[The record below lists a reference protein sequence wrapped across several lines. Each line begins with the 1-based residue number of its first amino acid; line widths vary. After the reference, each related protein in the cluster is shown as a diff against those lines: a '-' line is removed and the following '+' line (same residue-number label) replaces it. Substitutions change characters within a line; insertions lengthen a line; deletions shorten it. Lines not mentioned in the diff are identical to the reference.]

1 MIELQFDGAA
11 PRDDEYRDVG
21 ASPGASVRVS
31 IITPFLN
38 AGPFIAESIESVLAQ
53 TDNRWEL
60 LLVNDGSTDASTGVA
75 LEYAAAYPDKIRY
88 ITHEGGENRGASASR
103 NLAARHAHGE
113 YLAYLD
119 ADDVYLPEKLQRQVA
134 VLDAHPE
141 VAMLYAATQYWYSWS
156 GRPEDA
162 SRDWTWR
169 KYGAEPNTVV
179 APPRMLIAFL
189 DDGGTVPC
197 MGSVLV
203 RRAAVERVGG
213 WEDSFRNIC
222 TDQVFH
228 AKLCLRF
235 PVLIADACW
244 DRYRQH
250 ENSSCQTV
258 ARAGQSQA
266 AMGRYL
272 AWLENY
278 LRDEGV
284 DDPRVWAAVRQA
296 LRRYRRPRLHGVEQF
311 ARRCVTQFENIVA
324 QSVGRALPQSLRR
337 RLWARWS

>member
-1 MIELQFDGAA
+1 MMAMPVDGGAPRADSLVRAGAA
-11 PRDDEYRDVG
+11 PD
-21 ASPGASVRVS
+21 PNVRVS

-38 AGPFIAESIESVLAQ
+38 AGPFIAESITSVLAQ
-53 TDNRWEL
+53 TYGRWEL
-60 LLVNDGSTDASTGVA
+60 LLVDDGSTDASTRVA
-75 LEYAAAYPDKIRY
+75 LEYAAAHPDRIRY
-88 ITHEGGENRGASASR
+88 LAHDGRENRGASASR
-103 NLAARHAHGE
+103 NLAARYARGE

-119 ADDVYLPEKLQRQVA
+119 ADDVYLPDKLQQQVTL
-134 VLDAHPE
+134 LDAHPE
-141 VAMLYAATQYWYSWS
+141 VAMVHAATQYWHSWS
-156 GRPEDA
+156 GRPEDV

-169 KYGAEPNTVV
+169 KFAAEPNTAI

-189 DDGGTVPC
+189 EDGGTVPC

-203 RRAAVERVGG
+203 RREAVERVGG

-228 AKLCLRF
+228 AKLCLTF

-266 AMGRYL
+266 AMERYL
-272 AWLENY
+272 TWLEKY
-278 LRDEGV
+278 IRDEGV
-284 DDPRVWAAVRQA
+284 RDPLVWAAVRKA
-296 LRRYRRPRLHGVEQF
+296 LRPYRRPRLHRVEQF
-311 ARRCVTQFENIVA
+311 ARR
-324 QSVGRALPQSLRR
+324 LRT
-337 RLWARWS
+337 RWS